1 MNHDGSDMRK
11 NNTLGFGKVLG
22 STGFKA
28 PFGMPGKF
36 ALKPSFNIPDKVPD
50 ATIAYSHEDTS
61 VTVEAQAQ
69 KVSLSQV
76 FGKNKIAPTFSP
88 KSGDLSVGY
97 ARSLDNGSVSTT
109 INPIDNDYS
118 VTYSQGSNTVST
130 IIKPVAKDYTLS
142 FSDGSQKVST
152 NIKPSD
158 KDFSVAYSRGK
169 LSTSYSPDDALAVGW
184 SDGGLEATV
193 VAPLDGFL
201 PSIGSGVKFGL
212 KKTIDNPLF

>member
-1 MNHDGSDMRK
+1 MRK

-36 ALKPSFNIPDKVPD
+36 ALKPSFNIPNKVPD

-76 FGKNKIAPTFSP
+76 FGKNKVAPTFSS
-88 KSGDLSVGY
+88 KSGEFNLAY
-97 ARSLDNGSVSTT
+97 ARTLDNGSISTT

-130 IIKPVAKDYTLS
+130 TIKPVAKDYSLS
-142 FSDGSQKVST
+142 FSDGSNAVST
-152 NIKPSD
+152 NIRPAD
-158 KDFSVAYSRGK
+158 KDFSVEYSRGK
-169 LSTSYSPDDALAVGW
+169 LSTKYSPDDALAFGW
-184 SDGGLEATV
+184 SDGGFDATV
-193 VAPLDGFL
+193 VAPLDGYL
-201 PSIGSGVKFGL
+201 PSIGSGLKFGV